1 MPACRSSAPVPCS
14 VRVSGRPLPAGA
26 ASATVRPAV
35 YTSRPRFRRAGR
47 MARLSCQP
55 RRCNGEPLLAAAR
68 EPLTSSPAA
77 LSSPLLPHAA
87 DRLRL
92 RLRLRDCRVSD
103 SIPARW
109 RGRGGGSFAPCA
121 SRSAWVGGRNCPIS
135 FFSVFITYELGQTEN
150 GGKLANKEV
159 LNPRFLCL
167 ALFLVSLYL

>member
-55 RRCNGEPLLAAAR
+55 RRCNGEPLLPAAR

-77 LSSPLLPHAA
+77 LSPPLLPHAA

-109 RGRGGGSFAPCA
+109 RGGGVVCTALVRVHGSEEETVPL
-121 SRSAWVGGRNCPIS
+121 V
-135 FFSVFITYELGQTEN
+135 FFF
-150 GGKLANKEV
+150 
-159 LNPRFLCL
+159 RFHNLRTGTDGERWKTG
-167 ALFLVSLYL
+167 S